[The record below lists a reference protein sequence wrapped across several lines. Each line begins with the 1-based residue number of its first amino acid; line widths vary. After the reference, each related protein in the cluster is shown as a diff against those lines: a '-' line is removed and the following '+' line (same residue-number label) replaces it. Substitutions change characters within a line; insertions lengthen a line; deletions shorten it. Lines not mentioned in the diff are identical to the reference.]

1 MPFYH
6 FSWTPQMEEYI
17 AQHGVT
23 REEFEEAVSNPDQEL
38 ASDSS
43 GRPACRGTTS
53 TGKRLFCVYE
63 VSEDGFEV
71 EPVTAYEIG
80 Y

>member
-1 MPFYH
+1 MPYYH
-6 FSWTPQMEEYI
+6 FSWTPEIEDYI

-23 REEFEEAVSNPDQEL
+23 REEFEEVVSSPDETL
-38 ASDSS
+38 VSDSS
-43 GRPACRGTTS
+43 GRPACRGTTG

-63 VSEDGFEV
+63 LDSDGFTV

-80 Y
+80 D